1 MNPNPNPNPGSNLEW
16 RYSTPAIVLHWL
28 LALLIVFM
36 VSLGWYMMSVEKE
49 PGAEWYFDLHKS
61 IGLIVFT
68 LVVLRVLWRLA
79 HRPEPLPASM
89 PVWQVKLSAW
99 TEALLYVCM
108 LVMPVTG
115 IIGAVYSRAGL
126 AFFGLA
132 LSGFATPTRAISKL
146 MFTIH
151 SFTVWILVGLVAL
164 HVLGGLKH
172 LLVDKDRVFHRM
184 WMR

>member
-1 MNPNPNPNPGSNLEW
+1 M
-16 RYSTPAIVLHWL
+16 
-28 LALLIVFM
+28 
-36 VSLGWYMMSVEKE
+36 
-49 PGAEWYFDLHKS
+49 
-61 IGLIVFT
+61 
-68 LVVLRVLWRLA
+68 LWRLA
-79 HRPEPLPASM
+79 HRPEPLPAGM

-115 IIGAVYSRAGL
+115 IIGALYSRAGL
-126 AFFGLA
+126 AFFGIA
-132 LSGFATPTRAISKL
+132 LSGFATPTRAIAAP
-146 MFTIH
+146 MFIIH